1 MKNTTGSS
9 VETSK
14 ESNRLPSNSILI
26 DWFYLEDQPT
36 GISIGS
42 SCIGMFIQKEGDF
55 YRSGNIEGSRDEV
68 IEAVSWMIEV
78 ISLAG
83 RIALKNTLIWSNV
96 IMKKNEDGKEYPVLL
111 TQESDKPY
119 QEEHPL
125 ISVQEWAKKSDQDPV
140 KENIKYIIGSVN
152 DTLENRYNY
161 SSEEDVEEDRV
172 EEEM

>member
-1 MKNTTGSS
+1 
-9 VETSK
+9 
-14 ESNRLPSNSILI
+14 
-26 DWFYLEDQPT
+26 
-36 GISIGS
+36 
-42 SCIGMFIQKEGDF
+42 
-55 YRSGNIEGSRDEV
+55 
-68 IEAVSWMIEV
+68 
-78 ISLAG
+78 
-83 RIALKNTLIWSNV
+83 
-96 IMKKNEDGKEYPVLL
+96 MKKNEDGKEYPVLL